1 MSVLNDLTLGQYI
14 DGDSPLH
21 RLDPRLKLAG
31 TVFFIIAVFSGTH
44 AIRLLLLGT
53 LALVLAAVS
62 GVGGRRWWRG
72 IRALRW
78 LFLFSILL
86 HLFFSPGRTLW
97 GVEWISYDGLIRG
110 GVVSCQLGLA
120 VVFSSL
126 LTFTT
131 APERIAAAFSR
142 LCSPLSRL
150 GVPIE
155 EGARLVLLILYFIPV
170 LREEAATA
178 IDAARSRSAVVT
190 SRLHARIRILKEAIP
205 PLILRLV
212 ERADELAHAC
222 ARGEKIPGEGVILP
236 PLRAA
241 GLLSMAAIGVFSFI
255 LIFLP

>member
-78 LFLFSILL
+78 LFFFSILL
-86 HLFFSPGRTLW
+86 HLLLSPGRTLL
-97 GVEWISYDGLIRG
+97 GVESLSYDGLLR
-110 GVVSCQLGLA
+110 GVVVCCQMGLA

-131 APERIAAAFSR
+131 PPEKIAAAFSR
-142 LCSPLSRL
+142 LCSPLSRF
-150 GVPIE
+150 GVPVE
-155 EGARLVLLILYFIPV
+155 EGAKLVLLILHFIPV
-170 LREEAATA
+170 LREEASAA
-178 IDAARSRSAVVT
+178 IASARSRSAGVT
-190 SRLHARIRILKEAIP
+190 RRLHARVEILKEALP

-222 ARGEKIPGEGVILP
+222 ARGEKIPGEGIVLP
-236 PLRAA
+236 PLRTA
-241 GLLSMAAIGVFSFI
+241 GTLSMAAIGAFTFF